1 MRISV
6 APMLIAAT
14 AIIDVSAGAIPA
26 DTSLSPLNPRQ
37 GNYWGADECHP
48 EPGGSVI
55 GGSTLWMLRNTWN
68 NHFGGNFGGTLKVG
82 EYKGICCW
90 GQCLWVK
97 CRGQTRSWSGDSWGD
112 ALRRLTNV
120 VDDRSTG
127 LCGAKIN
134 NDPYLILMSSQ
145 HDKVSN
151 DGQVMGK
158 IFGDTCRGNPPW

>member
-1 MRISV
+1 M
-6 APMLIAAT
+6 AKP
-14 AIIDVSAGAIPA
+14 DHGA
-26 DTSLSPLNPRQ
+26 
-37 GNYWGADECHP
+37 E
-48 EPGGSVI
+48 
-55 GGSTLWMLRNTWN
+55 TL
-68 NHFGGNFGGTLKVG
+68 G
-82 EYKGICCW
+82 ETHC
-90 GQCLWVK
+90 
-97 CRGQTRSWSGDSWGD
+97 GD
-112 ALRRLTNV
+112 TNV